1 MDDSPSNATLA
12 LWQSAGGVQ
21 VNSGNVIVQVIH
33 KALNAPAAVV
43 KVRSTSS
50 LLRFVRTQARGS
62 KFFVMLMELASV
74 CDVNVDG
81 QARGGY
87 GAEIYCRFGQSV
99 ASSGGLWWHSAA
111 SSINC
116 ISHLGSVLCGRVDMA
131 HDYSTQY
138 SDAAGDPLFLHQ
150 RYVLQLLLL

>member
-1 MDDSPSNATLA
+1 LDDSPSNATLA

-43 KVRSTSS
+43 KVRSTSC
-50 LLRFVRTQARGS
+50 LLRFMRTKTRRS
-62 KFFVMLMELASV
+62 KFYVMLMELASF

-81 QARGGY
+81 EKRGGY
-87 GAEIYCRFGQSV
+87 VAEIYCRFGQSV

-111 SSINC
+111 GPVHC
-116 ISHLGSVLCGRVDMA
+116 ISHFGSVLCGRIDMA
-131 HDYSTQY
+131 HDYSSQY

-150 RYVLQLLLL
+150 RYILQLLLL